1 MVEGGERRTIRSGI
15 LPTPRSE
22 DTTMR
27 APTQPSKPAN
37 ISLWITQ
44 SLLAA
49 LFLFAGGMKFIM
61 PVALM
66 TKGTTFT
73 GTFIHFIGAAEVL
86 GGLGLIVP
94 ALTRVHRELVTF
106 AAAGLL
112 IIMVGATGPDA
123 SQAILPLCVGLMC
136 ALVVWGRSA
145 YLVEREVARRS
156 ASPRHA

>member
-1 MVEGGERRTIRSGI
+1 
-15 LPTPRSE
+15 
-22 DTTMR
+22 MR
-27 APTQPSKPAN
+27 APTTPSKPAN

-73 GTFIHFIGAAEVL
+73 GGFIHFIGTAEVL

-112 IIMVGATGPDA
+112 IIMVGATSVSVMGPDA
-123 SQAILPLCVGLMC
+123 SQAILPLCVGILC

-145 YLVEREVARRS
+145 YLVERDASRRS